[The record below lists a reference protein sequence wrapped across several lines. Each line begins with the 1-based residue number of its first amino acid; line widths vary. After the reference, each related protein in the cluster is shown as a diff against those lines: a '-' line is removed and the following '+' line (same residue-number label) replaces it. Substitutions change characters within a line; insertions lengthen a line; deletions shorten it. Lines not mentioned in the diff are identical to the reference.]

1 MSFWIFLVPCFLI
14 INSELISVWF
24 YLLDFH
30 GLLFFDTFFYIF
42 LFLWYLYF
50 LLKILLIAWIL
61 ICNIWC
67 SNFQIFFSFLYRFMN
82 FFLSPYFFFLLW
94 VGSTWYFHF
103 FSIQISLLACYQS
116 VFFQWTFNNVPSI
129 DIVGNFYEL
138 YLKVQSESVCIVKVW
153 PYVTFKWVQ

>member
-24 YLLDFH
+24 YLLDFD

-42 LFLWYLYF
+42 LFLWYLNF

-82 FFLSPYFFFLLW
+82 FFLSPYFFLTAFFFFY
-94 VGSTWYFHF
+94 GSDQHDI
-103 FSIQISLLACYQS
+103 SISLAFKSLCCLATNRS
-116 VFFQWTFNNVPSI
+116 FFNEHSI
-129 DIVGNFYEL
+129 MFLALI
-138 YLKVQSESVCIVKVW
+138 
-153 PYVTFKWVQ
+153 